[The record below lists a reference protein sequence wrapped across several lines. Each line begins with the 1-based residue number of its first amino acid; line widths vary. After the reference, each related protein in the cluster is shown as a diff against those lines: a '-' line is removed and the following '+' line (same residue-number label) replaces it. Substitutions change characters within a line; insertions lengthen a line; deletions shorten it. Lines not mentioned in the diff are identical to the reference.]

1 VAVSAPKP
9 LPVRFSARLDAYLVV
24 CSQCDQQARVER
36 GHGEAVRL
44 ATSALEAAGWR
55 RLHGAAVCPICA
67 PQHPAESGR
76 RIGVD
81 PSPARQAL
89 AQYARHARG
98 DARRWAR
105 TLLAEWSEKKIDA

>member
-1 VAVSAPKP
+1 VSAPKP

-24 CSQCDQQARVER
+24 CSQCDREARLER
-36 GHGEAVRL
+36 GDGAAVRL

-67 PQHPAESGR
+67 PQHPVEPGR

-89 AQYARHARG
+89 AQYARRARG
-98 DARRWAR
+98 DAQRWAR
-105 TLLAEWSEKKIDA
+105 TLLAEWLDEKKDT